1 MIKIGV
7 IGLGIMGK
15 PMAANL
21 LRAGF
26 PLTVFNRSRAKSES
40 LVEMGAVVA
49 ESPQQLAQ
57 ASEVIITVLPDTK
70 TVKQVLFGENGVAAG
85 LQPASVVI
93 DVSTISPTVTVEL
106 ARRLEAME
114 CDMLDAPVSGGRKG
128 AVEGT
133 LGIMVGGRQEVFEK
147 CLPILQAMGT
157 TVTYT
162 GPNGNGQKTKLVNQL
177 VGVTNLLAVVE
188 GLRLVRASGLD
199 PETTLKAVSSGAAS
213 SWMLT
218 NLGPLIL
225 KGDFSPGFSVRLQF
239 KDLRLLKEWID
250 ELGEDFPAAS
260 LVHSLFQ
267 KAMEMGLDKQG
278 NHGLFN
284 VWPSS

>member
-1 MIKIGV
+1 MIKVGV

-15 PMAANL
+15 PMASNL

-26 PLTVFNRSRAKSES
+26 PLTVFNRSRATSES
-40 LVEMGAVVA
+40 LAEMGAAVA
-49 ESPQQLAQ
+49 ESPQELAR
-57 ASEVIITVLPDTK
+57 ASEGIITVLPDTA
-70 TVKQVLFGENGVAAG
+70 TVKQVLFGENGVAVG
-85 LQPASVVI
+85 LRPACVVI
-93 DVSTISPTVTVEL
+93 DMSTISPTVTVEL

-128 AVEGT
+128 AIAGT
-133 LGIMVGGRQEVFEK
+133 LGIMVGGRKGVFEK

-188 GLRLVRASGLD
+188 GLRLTRAAGLG

-213 SWMLT
+213 SWMLS

-239 KDLRLLKEWID
+239 KDLRLLKEWIA
-250 ELGEDFPAAS
+250 ELGGDFPAAS

-267 KAMEMGLDKQG
+267 KAMEMGLEEQG
-278 NHGLFN
+278 NQGLFN
-284 VWPSS
+284 VWPSP